1 MVNPTRRASLEDVAS
16 HWWVNWGYAT
26 RVGEQGAPHEGGH
39 PGSDPGRA
47 SVAQWLRR
55 SSRPLLENGA
65 KVCSFLKQQ
74 APGGRGLAPGL
85 ERQHSLKKSRKENA
99 MAQTLQGA
107 PAADASPRPG
117 KGGLKLP
124 KGILKKKTSNPTE
137 GAREDPEPGPSPANP
152 GQAGPLLPKKGIL
165 KKARQR
171 ESGYYSS
178 PEPSES
184 GELLD
189 AGDVFVSGD
198 TVEPKPPPAS
208 GRLPHRK
215 GILKHNG
222 KFSHAALEHTAP
234 ATFGSLDELTSPH
247 PPARASRPSGA
258 VSEDSILSSE
268 SFDQLDLPERLP
280 EPPLRGCVS
289 VDDLMG
295 LEAPPSEGPGSRG
308 LRRWR
313 QDPLGTSCFSLLD
326 CPEGT
331 EGCQQGLRVSSEL
344 S

>member
-1 MVNPTRRASLEDVAS
+1 MVAAHPPSAQSLSSGPQPFLAYITCLYLIYFIPSSLSLLS
-16 HWWVNWGYAT
+16 HT
-26 RVGEQGAPHEGGH
+26 
-39 PGSDPGRA
+39 
-47 SVAQWLRR
+47 
-55 SSRPLLENGA
+55 PLLPLTP
-65 KVCSFLKQQ
+65 SI
-74 APGGRGLAPGL
+74 
-85 ERQHSLKKSRKENA
+85 
-99 MAQTLQGA
+99 
-107 PAADASPRPG
+107 SP
-117 KGGLKLP
+117 LVMN
-124 KGILKKKTSNPTE
+124 ISSNPAE
-137 GAREDPEPGPSPANP
+137 GARQGPEPGPSPANP

-198 TVEPKPPPAS
+198 TDAGNVFVSGDTVEHKPPPAS

-234 ATFGSLDELTSPH
+234 TTFGSLDELASPH

-280 EPPLRGCVS
+280 EPPLRGSVS
-289 VDDLMG
+289 VDNLLG

-313 QDPLGTSCFSLLD
+313 QDLLGIFATL
-326 CPEGT
+326 
-331 EGCQQGLRVSSEL
+331 
-344 S
+344 

>member
-1 MVNPTRRASLEDVAS
+1 MLPLPFLATGLRAVAS
-16 HWWVNWGYAT
+16 ALCC
-26 RVGEQGAPHEGGH
+26 VGGGR
-39 PGSDPGRA
+39 STSWRPGRA
-47 SVAQWLRR
+47 PQRPPHSLGALGLRL
-55 SSRPLLENGA
+55 SR
-65 KVCSFLKQQ
+65 LKRTAVEQEL
-74 APGGRGLAPGL
+74 RPGL
-85 ERQHSLKKSRKENA
+85 PASLSPQRKRS
-99 MAQTLQGA
+99 
-107 PAADASPRPG
+107 ADPLSVPGSSPHVALR
-117 KGGLKLP
+117 
-124 KGILKKKTSNPTE
+124 
-137 GAREDPEPGPSPANP
+137 GPSPSNP

-198 TVEPKPPPAS
+198 TNAGNVFVSGDTMEHKPPPAS

-234 ATFGSLDELTSPH
+234 TTFGSLDELASPH

-280 EPPLRGCVS
+280 EPPLRGSVS
-289 VDDLMG
+289 VDNLLG

-313 QDPLGTSCFSLLD
+313 QDLLGTSCFSLLD

-331 EGCQQGLRVSSEL
+331 EDGQQGLRVCSEL

>member
-1 MVNPTRRASLEDVAS
+1 MAESRLPVNFQVALPT
-16 HWWVNWGYAT
+16 
-26 RVGEQGAPHEGGH
+26 APSEG
-39 PGSDPGRA
+39 
-47 SVAQWLRR
+47 V
-55 SSRPLLENGA
+55 
-65 KVCSFLKQQ
+65 
-74 APGGRGLAPGL
+74 
-85 ERQHSLKKSRKENA
+85 
-99 MAQTLQGA
+99 
-107 PAADASPRPG
+107 DAFF
-117 KGGLKLP
+117 LKLP
-124 KGILKKKTSNPTE
+124 KGILKKKTSNPAE
-137 GAREDPEPGPSPANP
+137 GATQGPEPGPSPANP
-152 GQAGPLLPKKGIL
+152 GQAGPPLPKKGIL

-198 TVEPKPPPAS
+198 TDAGNVFVSGDTMEHKPPPAS
-208 GRLPHRK
+208 GRPPHRK

-234 ATFGSLDELTSPH
+234 TAFGSLDELASPR
-247 PPARASRPSGA
+247 PPARASHPSGA

-280 EPPLRGCVS
+280 EPPLRGSVS
-289 VDDLMG
+289 VDNLMG
-295 LEAPPSEGPGSRG
+295 LDAPPLEGPGSRG

-331 EGCQQGLRVSSEL
+331 EGGQQGLRVCSEL

>member
-1 MVNPTRRASLEDVAS
+1 
-16 HWWVNWGYAT
+16 
-26 RVGEQGAPHEGGH
+26 
-39 PGSDPGRA
+39 
-47 SVAQWLRR
+47 
-55 SSRPLLENGA
+55 
-65 KVCSFLKQQ
+65 
-74 APGGRGLAPGL
+74 
-85 ERQHSLKKSRKENA
+85 
-99 MAQTLQGA
+99 MAQTFQAA

-117 KGGLKLP
+117 KGGLELP
-124 KGILKKKTSNPTE
+124 KGILKKKTSNPAE
-137 GAREDPEPGPSPANP
+137 GARQGPEPSPSPSNP

-198 TVEPKPPPAS
+198 TNAGNVSVRGDTMEHEPPPAS

-234 ATFGSLDELTSPH
+234 TTFGSLDELASPH

-280 EPPLRGCVS
+280 EPPLRGSVS
-289 VDDLMG
+289 VDNLLG

-313 QDPLGTSCFSLLD
+313 QDLLGTSCFSLLD

-331 EGCQQGLRVSSEL
+331 EDGQQGLRVCSEL